1 MSTKADPTENISESI
16 VESEMVAQQNQPPK
30 PIKAKDIRGPSKLQI
45 PPNPK
50 WNPSSE
56 MRQNIVTISNKV

>member
-1 MSTKADPTENISESI
+1 
-16 VESEMVAQQNQPPK
+16 MVSQQSQLHK
-30 PIKAKDIRGPSKLQI
+30 PIKAEDTRGQSKLQI

-56 MRQNIVTISNKV
+56 MRQNNVVMTIPNEV